1 MVEDARPRNTASRSP
16 FTITIHRQLTIRHAP
31 RLELPRRRWHVGVVI
46 SVASY
51 NIQKSIGTDFR
62 RRPARILGV
71 LAELDADV
79 VTLQEVDR
87 RFGERA
93 SSLSAEAIEAETR
106 YTPLNFGAR
115 PRSLGWHGNTI
126 LVRKSVTVLSQRTL
140 DLPALEPRG
149 AVMADVR
156 VDGLAI
162 RVVGM
167 HLGLVGLWRKRQAL
181 AVLDHLE
188 ALEDSLPTVMM
199 GDFNEWSVNGGCLRH
214 FADEHHVGVPGPS
227 YPSVRP
233 VLRLDR
239 IVTSVDLTIEAAGV
253 HATHRS
259 RTASDHLPIWARL
272 SYAGPAASREREEVA
287 HLHALAGAGGDA

>member
-1 MVEDARPRNTASRSP
+1 ML
-16 FTITIHRQLTIRHAP
+16 HL
-31 RLELPRRRWHVGVVI
+31 VI

-51 NIQKSIGTDFR
+51 NIQKSIGTDLR

-79 VTLQEVDR
+79 VALQEVDR

-93 SSLSAEAIEAETR
+93 ASLSAEAIAAETG
-106 YTPLNFGAR
+106 YVPLNFGMR

-126 LVRKSVTVLSQRTL
+126 LVKKTVSVIAQRTL
-140 DLPALEPRG
+140 ELPALEPRG
-149 AVMADVR
+149 AVMADLR
-156 VDGLAI
+156 VDGLAV

-188 ALEDSLPTVMM
+188 SLEDSLPTVMM
-199 GDFNEWSVNGGCLRH
+199 GDFNEWSVNGGCLKH

-227 YPSVRP
+227 YPSMRP
-233 VLRLDR
+233 LLRLDR
-239 IVTSVDLTIEAAGV
+239 IVTSVDLTIEQAGV
-253 HATHRS
+253 HATARS
-259 RTASDHLPIWARL
+259 RVASDHLPIWARL
-272 SYAGPAASREREEVA
+272 SYAGAAASREREEVA
-287 HLHALAGAGGDA
+287 HTHAMAAAGEG